1 MIGNWELNKFKTDYK
16 VKKSKFFQISWYFI
30 NAIIFKTPYF
40 PINKIKIQLLRFFGA
55 KIGHGCIIKPNVN
68 IKYPWELILGDS
80 VWIGENVWIDNL
92 APVSIDSN
100 SCVSQGVTFITGTH
114 DFTSTY
120 FETITKS
127 IQIGSNVWI
136 GAKSTIGPG
145 VEICESVIISMGAT
159 ITTSIETEGIYQ
171 INGPRRVY

>member
-1 MIGNWELNKFKTDYK
+1 MIANWEFNKFKTDYI
-16 VKKSKFFQISWYFI
+16 VKKSKFYQTLWYFI
-30 NAIIFKTPYF
+30 NAIIFKTPFF
-40 PINKIKIQLLRFFGA
+40 PINKLKIILLRFFGA
-55 KIGHGCIIKPNVN
+55 KISNGCVIKPNVN

-92 APVSIDSN
+92 DTVSIDSN

-114 DFTSTY
+114 NFTSTS
-120 FETITKS
+120 FETITKP

-145 VEICESVIISMGAT
+145 VEICDSVIISMGAN
-159 ITTSIETEGIYQ
+159 ITTSIETAGIFQ
-171 INGPRRVY
+171 INGPRRVF